1 MARYKKNTLA
11 AFSHIFNVQRKPL
24 IDLQKAWRTNS
35 QDHLKNF
42 QDIPSPWTQNLKKW
56 GVAKEFFTELFR
68 PVKMP
73 AMLVQTLPIE
83 TWISNKEIL
92 VILAIIIQTLQKYY
106 CELMLFKRKQYTHLY
121 AEHQKQ
127 WTPAKVLFAPTCG
140 CGIPFFLVLSPA
152 SVVRW
157 HWSTCRVMRCV
168 FLSLSF
174 KMCKIS
180 EL

>member
-1 MARYKKNTLA
+1 MTRYKKKYTGCFFTHFQCPKKTFDRPSESMENY
-11 AFSHIFNVQRKPL
+11 
-24 IDLQKAWRTNS
+24 S
-35 QDHLKNF
+35 QDHFKNF
-42 QDIPSPWTQNLKKW
+42 QDIPSPWKQSLKKC
-56 GVAKEFFTELFR
+56 GVAKEIFTVLFR

-73 AMLVQTLPIE
+73 SMLVQTLPIE
-83 TWISNKEIL
+83 TRLSNKEIL
-92 VILAIIIQTLQKYY
+92 VILAIIIQTLQKCY

-127 WTPAKVLFAPTCG
+127 RTAAKVLFAPTCG

-157 HWSTCRVMRCV
+157 HWSTCIVMRCV